1 VVFLWLM
8 GLPSSEPNARSFPV
22 GGDVLHTRGARPPHL
37 RARATAVVVTALLA
51 STLLAPVASA
61 TPTTPRTPSAAQVRD
76 ARAAAAAAG
85 AVLVRA
91 QQQEDDATAQ
101 LDALDAAVE
110 ALVEAWNAA
119 RVASE
124 AAAVDLGKA
133 RGTADAAAIA
143 ATSAQGDV
151 DRLAAASYQVGA
163 DLSGGLGEW
172 ASVLDSAFREGGV
185 AGLADRV
192 VAVGQVA
199 ADRRHQIESA
209 SALRFAALQAQLQA
223 ESAATALAA
232 SESAAQQ
239 AFAAVQA
246 AQTSQQT
253 QVARLTAQ
261 RDAAARVLSSA
272 RAHASVLA
280 RTRAAALARAAAERR
295 AAAARAAAE
304 AARRAHERQIR
315 GGRPPVDTGGGRSW
329 PTGSSST
336 SVAQR
341 YAAVAF
347 AEAQLGKPYVAGG
360 RGPDNYDCS
369 GLTSAAYIHAGVPM
383 IAYSQAQFA
392 AYQKIPVTALQPGDL
407 VFYAFDTSDWGT
419 IHHVGMYVGGGRM
432 VEAPHTGDVV
442 KYQTIWLPGLMAYG
456 TRP

>member
-1 VVFLWLM
+1 
-8 GLPSSEPNARSFPV
+8 
-22 GGDVLHTRGARPPHL
+22 VLHSRGARPRHG

-51 STLLAPVASA
+51 ATLLAPVASA
-61 TPTTPRTPSAAQVRD
+61 TPTRPPTPTAAQVHD
-76 ARAAAAAAG
+76 ARAAAAAAS
-85 AVLVRA
+85 AALVRA
-91 QQQEDDATAQ
+91 QQQEDAANAA
-101 LDALDAAVE
+101 LDALDAEVE
-110 ALVEAWNAA
+110 ALVETWNAA
-119 RVASE
+119 RAASE

-133 RGTADAAAIA
+133 RGRADAAAIA
-143 ATSAQGDV
+143 ATTAQGDV

-172 ASVLDSAFREGGV
+172 ASVLDSAFRDGGV
-185 AGLADRV
+185 AGLTDRMA
-192 VAVGQVA
+192 AVDQVA

-209 SALRFAALQAQLQA
+209 TALRFTALQTQQQA
-223 ESAATALAA
+223 ESAASALAA
-232 SESAAQQ
+232 SETAAQA

-246 AQTSQQT
+246 AQAAQQA
-253 QVARLTAQ
+253 QVARVTTS
-261 RDAAARVLSSA
+261 RDAAATVLRSA
-272 RAHASVLA
+272 RAHASVLV

-304 AARRAHERQIR
+304 AARRAHERQNR
-315 GGRPPVDTGGGRSW
+315 GGRPPADTGGGRSW

-336 SVAQR
+336 SVGQR
-341 YAAVAF
+341 RAAVAF

-392 AYQKIPVTALQPGDL
+392 AYQKIPVGSLQPGDL
-407 VFYAFDTSDWGT
+407 VFYAFDTGDWGT

-442 KYQTIWLPGLMAYG
+442 KFQTIWLPGLMAYG

>member
-1 VVFLWLM
+1 M
-8 GLPSSEPNARSFPV
+8 
-22 GGDVLHTRGARPPHL
+22 LHTRGARRRYS
-37 RARATAVVVTALLA
+37 RARATAAVVTALLA
-51 STLLAPVASA
+51 TTLLGPAASA
-61 TPTTPRTPSAAQVRD
+61 TPTKPSTPTASQVRD

-85 AVLVRA
+85 AALVRA

-101 LDALDAAVE
+101 LDALDAQVE

-119 RVASE
+119 RAASE
-124 AAAVDLGKA
+124 AAAADLGQA
-133 RGTADAAAIA
+133 RGRADAAAIA

-172 ASVLDSAFREGGV
+172 ASVIDSAFRDGGV
-185 AGLADRV
+185 VGLTDRV
-192 VAVGQVA
+192 TAVRQVA

-209 SALRFAALQAQLQA
+209 TALRFAALQTQLQA

-232 SESAAQQ
+232 SEAAAQD
-239 AFAAVQA
+239 AFDAVQA
-246 AQTSQQT
+246 AQASQQT

-261 RDAAARVLSSA
+261 RDAAATVLRSAQAHATVLVRA
-272 RAHASVLA
+272 RA
-280 RTRAAALARAAAERR
+280 TALARAAAERR

-304 AARRAHERQIR
+304 AARQAHERQNQ

-329 PTGSSST
+329 PSGSSST

-341 YAAVAF
+341 HAAVAF

-360 RGPDNYDCS
+360 RGPDDYDCS

-392 AYQKIPVTALQPGDL
+392 AYLKVPVTELQPGDL
-407 VFYAFDTSDWGT
+407 VFYAFDTGDWGT

>member
-1 VVFLWLM
+1 M
-8 GLPSSEPNARSFPV
+8 
-22 GGDVLHTRGARPPHL
+22 LHTRGDRPRYA
-37 RARATAVVVTALLA
+37 RARATAIVVTALLA
-51 STLLAPVASA
+51 ATVLAPVASA
-61 TPTTPRTPSAAQVRD
+61 TPTTPTTPTAAQVSD
-76 ARAAAAAAG
+76 ARKAAAAAG
-85 AVLVRA
+85 AALVRA
-91 QQQEDDATAQ
+91 QQQEDDANAA
-101 LDALDAAVE
+101 LDALDAQVE
-110 ALVEAWNAA
+110 ALVEAWNGA
-119 RVASE
+119 RAASE

-133 RGTADAAAIA
+133 RGRADAAAIA
-143 ATSAQGDV
+143 ATSAQADV

-185 AGLADRV
+185 AGLTDRMT
-192 VAVGQVA
+192 AVGQVA
-199 ADRRHQIESA
+199 ADRRHRIESA
-209 SALRFAALQAQLQA
+209 TALRFAALQAEQQA
-223 ESAATALAA
+223 QSAATALTA
-232 SESAAQQ
+232 SEAAAQE

-246 AQTSQQT
+246 AQKAQQA
-253 QVARLTAQ
+253 QVVTLTAQ
-261 RDAAARVLSSA
+261 RDAAATVLRSA

-280 RTRAAALARAAAERR
+280 RTRAAALARAAVERR

-304 AARRAHERQIR
+304 AARRAHERQTR
-315 GGRPPVDTGGGRSW
+315 GARPPVDTGGGRTW

-336 SVAQR
+336 TASQR
-341 YAAVAF
+341 HAAVAF
-347 AEAQLGKPYVAGG
+347 AVAQLGKPYVAGG

-392 AYQKIPVTALQPGDL
+392 AYQKIPVGDLQPGDL
-407 VFYAFDTSDWGT
+407 VFYAFDTGDWGT